1 MTPLRGPKSLDRPAF
16 RGMILSAMKT
26 VGANVTKSAKASEV
40 ERRWLVLDAAGKVLG
55 RLAARVATIL
65 QGKHKPI
72 YTPHVDCGDF
82 VIVTNASEIRVTG
95 KKLDQVE
102 IKRYSGYL
110 GGLKLIPLRKMLAEH
125 PDRVIQLA
133 VRRMLPKTRLGR
145 AMLKKLKVY
154 AGAEHPHAAQKPEK
168 LEI

>member
-1 MTPLRGPKSLDRPAF
+1 
-16 RGMILSAMKT
+16 MKT
-26 VGANVTKSAKASEV
+26 VGAKITASAKGSEV
-40 ERRWLVLDAAGKVLG
+40 EHRWWVLDARGKVLG

-82 VIVTNASEIRVTG
+82 VIVTNAGKVKVTG

-110 GGLKLIPLRKMLAEH
+110 GGLKRIPLRKMLADH
-125 PDRVIQLA
+125 PDRVVGLA
-133 VRRMLPKTRLGR
+133 VRRMLPKTKLGR
-145 AMLKKLKVY
+145 AMFKKLKVY